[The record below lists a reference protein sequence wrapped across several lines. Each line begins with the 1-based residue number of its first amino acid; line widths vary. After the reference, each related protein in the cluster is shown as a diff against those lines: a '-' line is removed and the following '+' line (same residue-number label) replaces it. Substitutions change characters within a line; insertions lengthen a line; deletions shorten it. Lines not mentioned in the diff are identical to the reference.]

1 MQPQALT
8 DNGQARPKAPFLP
21 SLNGGR
27 AIAALLVF
35 GGHFLAMQFATTV
48 GAADI
53 YEAEAGRGASD
64 EFLFVFFGL
73 FIPVP
78 INYFFVVSGFVLAWT
93 WHPGRRATD
102 FWRRRI
108 GKVYPVYVVTS
119 LLAFVGFGLVAGF
132 WHSWKVLLTH
142 TFLLQAWTPDQSYL
156 LALNPV
162 MWTLSSEIFL
172 YLLFPALILVM
183 VQMPKRGLQLL
194 AVACVTAAFLLPW
207 LATMTFDIRQPG
219 PPVIAPLEGYDNAFS
234 YWFTLMFPPLRLFQ
248 FALGMAVAL
257 LMKKGMRPPPLSVSL
272 GIFAVGLALTHL
284 FLPVEVAGGAGMLIP
299 IALVIA
305 SVARADMEGRRTGLR
320 SRPMLFLGRISFSFY
335 AIHIL
340 FILFT
345 IVQVPVPSGAWDR
358 PRLWLWQAGVIDS
371 PTQALPGWA
380 NFALFFVYLGV
391 VTLAAWLLHTFV
403 EEPMNKVIRGRR
415 KPQPEPA
422 AVVPTSPAPAGVVTN
437 GSVPSAGRTENGR
450 VNGQAAET
458 EISGRSG

>member
-1 MQPQALT
+1 MQPQALIK
-8 DNGQARPKAPFLP
+8 NGQAPPKAPFLP

-35 GGHFLAMQFATTV
+35 GGHFLAMQFATRV

-102 FWRRRI
+102 FWRRRF

-142 TFLLQAWTPDQSYL
+142 TFLLQAWTPDQAYL

-183 VQMPKRGLQLL
+183 VQMPKRGLQVL
-194 AVACVTAAFLLPW
+194 AVACVAAAFLLPW
-207 LATMTFDIRQPG
+207 LATMTFDMRQPA

-257 LMKKGMRPPPLSVSL
+257 LMKKGMRPPRLWVSL
-272 GIFAVGLALTHL
+272 IVFAVGLALTHL
-284 FLPVEVAGGAGMLIP
+284 FLPVELAGGAGMLIP

-305 SVARADMEGRRTGLR
+305 SLVRADVEGTRTGLR

-340 FILFT
+340 LILFT

-380 NFALFFVYLGV
+380 NFTLFFLYLGI
-391 VTLAAWLLHTFV
+391 VTLAAWLLHILV

-415 KPQPEPA
+415 RPEPA
-422 AVVPTSPAPAGVVTN
+422 TVVPVSPAPAGSLGTTGDSTAN
-437 GSVPSAGRTENGR
+437 GAGTANGR
-450 VNGQAAET
+450 SAET